1 VFQTFYYFTAVSQSL
16 KNYLPHEYNY
26 KKVLLASKE
35 KHQLKTV
42 AEFTQLAG
50 ITIDEVKP
58 L

>member
-26 KKVLLASKE
+26 KKVLLASNE
-35 KHQLKTV
+35 KQQLKTV
-42 AEFTQLAG
+42 AECTQLEG
-50 ITIDEVKP
+50 ITKDEVKP